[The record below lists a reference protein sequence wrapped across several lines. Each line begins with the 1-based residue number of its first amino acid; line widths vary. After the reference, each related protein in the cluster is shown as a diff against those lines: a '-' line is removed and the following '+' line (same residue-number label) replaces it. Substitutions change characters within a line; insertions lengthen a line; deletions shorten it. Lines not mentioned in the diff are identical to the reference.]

1 MKTKYSLA
9 ALVLAALLLV
19 LGGCGAE
26 EPPAAD
32 YGSGG
37 AGQASDAGQASGSGQ
52 AEDVGETSGPPAVP
66 DPIRAL
72 DGAQRDFESGVELE
86 VSGEVFVFDRH
97 VYDFQAPESLTDSS
111 DLLTYK
117 LLCQGAGLGLE
128 SMYQDGTYREYA
140 LVWEDY
146 VLGYLT
152 TDVGCWTLYIPD
164 SLELDDSPSG
174 SGESSGGSGG
184 ISGGFQ
190 NDSFG
195 IVVEPGEQVPDS
207 VPQEYR
213 CESCGGSG
221 DCAACGGDG
230 WADNIYYGEH
240 DAFECGVCDGSGD
253 CPVCEGEGVWIIG

>member
-1 MKTKYSLA
+1 M
-9 ALVLAALLLV
+9 
-19 LGGCGAE
+19 
-26 EPPAAD
+26 
-32 YGSGG
+32 
-37 AGQASDAGQASGSGQ
+37 
-52 AEDVGETSGPPAVP
+52 P

-111 DLLTYK
+111 DFLTYK

-164 SLELDDSPSG
+164 SLELDDSPSE

-184 ISGGFQ
+184 ISDMDLSDPDVVDAGAFRMIVNAALIARYGLPVL
-190 NDSFG
+190 G
-195 IVVEPGEQVPDS
+195 IQK
-207 VPQEYR
+207 R
-213 CESCGGSG
+213 R
-221 DCAACGGDG
+221 A
-230 WADNIYYGEH
+230 
-240 DAFECGVCDGSGD
+240 GV
-253 CPVCEGEGVWIIG
+253 

>member
-1 MKTKYSLA
+1 MKTKYRLA

-37 AGQASDAGQASGSGQ
+37 AGQASDAGQAPGAGQ
-52 AEDVGETSGPPAVP
+52 AEDVG
-66 DPIRAL
+66 
-72 DGAQRDFESGVELE
+72 E

-164 SLELDDSPSG
+164 SLELDDSPSE
-174 SGESSGGSGG
+174 SGESSGG

>member
-1 MKTKYSLA
+1 MKLTLDPGA
-9 ALVLAALLLV
+9 AALLDALHTAGYAAYAV
-19 LGGCGAE
+19 GGCVRDSLLGRTAHDWDLCTSALPQQVMELFGAKQCI
-26 EPPAAD
+26 PTGLQHGTVTIK
-32 YGSGG
+32 YG
-37 AGQASDAGQASGSGQ
+37 GQLY
-52 AEDVGETSGPPAVP
+52 ETTTFRTEFFPQSNYEYG
-66 DPIRAL
+66 
-72 DGAQRDFESGVELE
+72 SGVELE
-86 VSGEVFVFDRH
+86 VSGEVFIFDRH

-152 TDVGCWTLYIPD
+152 TDVGCWTLYIPG

-221 DCAACGGDG
+221 FPAGRRLTDVTS
-230 WADNIYYGEH
+230 WK
-240 DAFECGVCDGSGD
+240 
-253 CPVCEGEGVWIIG
+253 